1 MPARVLTFTPRR
13 RAPVTQRFDLPPPTQ
28 CGERYGGIPV
38 HVWTKDARLND
49 SCLCGQKVLDCCAAT
64 AVGTDA

>member
-1 MPARVLTFTPRR
+1 MPARILPFMARTPR
-13 RAPVTQRFDLPPPTQ
+13 APLVTTDPPTH
-28 CGERYGGIPV
+28 CGERFSGIPV

-49 SCLCGQKVLDCCAAT
+49 PCLCGQKVLDCCAAA